1 MRSLKLTP
9 GRSKQLLTA
18 LDTLAP
24 HVDAAAEV
32 WPQLTPEQRDKL
44 LEHSP
49 VLARLLSLARRFDT
63 WPR

>member
-32 WPQLTPEQRDKL
+32 WPLLTDEQRDAL
-44 LEHSP
+44 LAHST
-49 VLARLLSLARRFDT
+49 VLSRFVDLARRLDT
-63 WPR
+63 WQR